1 MQDDTAIVTL
11 SNQLNQARASRR
23 QAQQRIEQIE
33 LEARQ
38 LKVQIAEDE
47 LAIDRTQAAL
57 RALLGNLVPESK
69 PSARHMPDEPL
80 VRNSEN
86 QIHSPRPERP
96 AKPAIHRDV
105 EIKSTRFS
113 ELKIPQAAM
122 ILLRESG
129 GPMHVNQLYN
139 LMLENGFHFGGDN
152 HLISLAVSL
161 NRNPRF
167 RKVGPGTF
175 DLVMRDAGQVA

>member
-38 LKVQIAEDE
+38 LKVQIVDDE
-47 LAIDRTQAAL
+47 LTIDRTQTAL
-57 RALLGNLVPESK
+57 RALLGDLVPESK
-69 PSARHMPDEPL
+69 PLTRSEPDGPV

-105 EIKSTRFS
+105 EIRSSRFG
-113 ELKIPQAAM
+113 EL
-122 ILLRESG
+122 
-129 GPMHVNQLYN
+129 
-139 LMLENGFHFGGDN
+139 
-152 HLISLAVSL
+152 
-161 NRNPRF
+161 
-167 RKVGPGTF
+167 
-175 DLVMRDAGQVA
+175 